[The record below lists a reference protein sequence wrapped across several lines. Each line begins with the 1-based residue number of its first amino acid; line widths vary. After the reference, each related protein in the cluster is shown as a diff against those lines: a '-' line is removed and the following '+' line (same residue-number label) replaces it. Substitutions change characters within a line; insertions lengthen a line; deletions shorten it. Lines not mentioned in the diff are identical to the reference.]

1 MRSSRREH
9 SYPPRKRK
17 SSEVPQRSPRHAK
30 AARNSPIV
38 PIILAAGDRSG
49 QVLPKPLARFGERT
63 ALEIALENCTGLA
76 RPIVV
81 LGHQAKRVR
90 PVIPPS
96 VRVVV
101 HPGWRSGQLSSLRA
115 GLRRVPED
123 SPFLLYPVD
132 YPLLTPSVIRRL
144 VNAFGRRSAQHKIV
158 VPTFHGRGGHP
169 VIFSPAVRGEL
180 TRARTAREVVRK
192 DDGRVK
198 FVPVETAAIEKDFDT
213 PASYRW
219 CWRAY
224 LRQRR

>member
-1 MRSSRREH
+1 
-9 SYPPRKRK
+9 
-17 SSEVPQRSPRHAK
+17 
-30 AARNSPIV
+30 
-38 PIILAAGDRSG
+38 
-49 QVLPKPLARFGERT
+49 LARFGERT

-90 PVIPPS
+90 PVIPPG

-144 VNAFGRRSAQHKIV
+144 VKAFGRRSAQHKII

-198 FVPVETAAIEKDFDT
+198 FVPMETAAIEKDFDT
-213 PASYRW
+213 PASYRS
-219 CWRAY
+219 CRRAY